1 VLSFPLTKQTAIN
14 KPQINADKYFAGYLQ
29 LMPVRNFSNLKPGGT
44 TMRKRIIT
52 SVQQEIRFLDQ
63 DWLNMEELAEVE
75 ITSED
80 AAHPIENALLP
91 SRASGWRAAGPGK
104 QTIRL
109 LFANPQRLRRIWL
122 NFVEPHTERT
132 QEYVLRWSPDGGQS
146 YQEIVRQQW
155 NFSPQGATSETEDL
169 HVELPAVTVLELSI
183 IPDIS
188 GGNAFA
194 SLAQLR
200 LA

>member
-1 VLSFPLTKQTAIN
+1 
-14 KPQINADKYFAGYLQ
+14 
-29 LMPVRNFSNLKPGGT
+29 
-44 TMRKRIIT
+44 MRKRIIT
-52 SVQQEIRFLDQ
+52 SVQQESTSPDQ
-63 DWLNMEELAEVE
+63 DWLDVERLAEVE

-80 AAHPIENALLP
+80 AAHPIESALLP
-91 SRASGWRAAGPGK
+91 GRAPGWRAAGPGK

-109 LFANPQRLRRIWL
+109 LFDNPQRLRQIRL
-122 NFVEPHTERT
+122 NFVETHTERT

-146 YQEIVRQQW
+146 FREIVRQQW
-155 NFSPQGATSETEDL
+155 NFSPQGTTSETEDL
-169 HVELPAVTVLELSI
+169 HVELSAVTVLELSI
-183 IPDIS
+183 IPDIN

>member
-1 VLSFPLTKQTAIN
+1 
-14 KPQINADKYFAGYLQ
+14 
-29 LMPVRNFSNLKPGGT
+29 
-44 TMRKRIIT
+44 MRKRIIT
-52 SVQQEIRFLDQ
+52 PFQQETAPPDLE
-63 DWLNMEELAEVE
+63 WLNMEELAEVE

-80 AAHPIENALLP
+80 PAHPIESALLP
-91 SRASGWRAAGPGK
+91 GRASGWRAAGPGEQK
-104 QTIRL
+104 IRL
-109 LFANPQRLRRIWL
+109 LFAYPQRLRRIWL
-122 NFVEPHTERT
+122 SFVETHTERT

-146 YQEIVRQQW
+146 FREIVRQQW
-155 NFSPQGATSETEDL
+155 NFSPQGATNETEDL

-183 IPDIS
+183 IPDTS

>member
-1 VLSFPLTKQTAIN
+1 
-14 KPQINADKYFAGYLQ
+14 
-29 LMPVRNFSNLKPGGT
+29 
-44 TMRKRIIT
+44 MRKRIIEP
-52 SVQQEIRFLDQ
+52 VQQETGQ
-63 DWLNMEELAEVE
+63 DWLNLEDLAEVE

-80 AAHPIENALLP
+80 PAYPIESALLLD
-91 SRASGWRAAGPGK
+91 RASWWRAAGPGK

-109 LFANPQRLRRIWL
+109 LFAKPQPLQRIWL
-122 NFVEPHTERT
+122 SFVEPLVERT

-146 YQEIVRQQW
+146 FCEIVRQQW
-155 NFSPQGATSETEDL
+155 NFSAQGTTSETED
-169 HVELPAVTVLELSI
+169 HRVELAAVTVLELI
-183 IPDIS
+183 INPDIS